1 MVIRRL
7 IGALEAP
14 TDLDVVGCIRD
25 VTQAK
30 IIADE
35 FGIKFMPSTATTNQK
50 KLFVADI
57 KAKLTAFVGAL
68 ARVGGGAPPSPWP
81 RSIPPT
87 RGEGLSSSRPVV
99 VSDDDDGPISSRRGR
114 IDGEVRDIAA
124 IAELTRGVQA
134 RVTASH
140 QRLRATLAKLREKSP
155 QLFPEVLA
163 DVKGLPV
170 SALMEIDAAFQRQGL
185 KAW

>member
-1 MVIRRL
+1 MK
-7 IGALEAP
+7 LEH
-14 TDLDVVGCIRD
+14 
-25 VTQAK
+25 
-30 IIADE
+30 
-35 FGIKFMPSTATTNQK
+35 NQK

-81 RSIPPT
+81 RSSPT

-99 VSDDDDGPISSRRGR
+99 VSDDEDGPISSRRGR
-114 IDGEVRDIAA
+114 INGEVRDIAA

-155 QLFPEVLA
+155 QLFPEVFA

-170 SALMEIDAAFQRQGL
+170 SRSWRSTLRSRGRASF